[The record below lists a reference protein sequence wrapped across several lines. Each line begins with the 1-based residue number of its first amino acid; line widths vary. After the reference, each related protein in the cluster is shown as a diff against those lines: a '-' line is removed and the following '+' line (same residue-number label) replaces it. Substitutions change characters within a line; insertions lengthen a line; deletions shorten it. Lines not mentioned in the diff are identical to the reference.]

1 MTNVTGSDVIG
12 GVNQSAD
19 NDFNG
24 ADIWYEWIEIAPG
37 ANNLAQAG
45 FNTADGTLGAGQVVY
60 NTGSA
65 NYNVND
71 VLATIDIPAQHAT
84 IGNDDTDFAVRIVTT
99 LRVTDAGTYD
109 FEITTDSGAIM
120 YIDGVEVI
128 NFDGTHAS
136 TGTASG
142 STTLAPGYH
151 DISIIYF
158 AASSGAHTLN
168 ATISGPDYTT
178 YSGTVPLAEADV
190 SVNSIDDFIDAGEGD
205 DRLIGGQGDDILI
218 GGDGNDNIDGG
229 IGDDTISGGDGDD
242 RLSGGSGFHGGGNG
256 GNDLITDTGGSNLI
270 FAGGGDDT
278 ISITGGV
285 GNNTVNGGDGADLIS
300 VLNAAG
306 SINTI
311 SAGDGDDFVLSG
323 DSTDTIYGDG
333 GDDVLTS
340 GGGDD
345 TIVGDAGDDHMNG
358 GSGSDTLTGG
368 EGFDTFIQSTGDDT
382 FTDFGFGTGANND
395 DGNQRNNDFLDL
407 SGYYD
412 TYYEARADLA
422 DDGIL
427 NQSNPADYS
436 NNTALLGTIT
446 LTGTTADVLTADT
459 INVTCFTP
467 GTLIRTSMGNIPIE
481 HLKVGDRVITM
492 DDGAQPIR
500 WIGRK
505 KLDAN
510 ALQSR
515 PNIKPIL
522 IKKDA
527 FGSGVPD
534 RDMRVSPQHRIHLS
548 GWNVDLHFGQK
559 EVLAPAKG
567 LVDQHTVLADE
578 TCSSIEYIHIL
589 FDHHQVVFADEMPA
603 ESFHPGKDGMAAVE
617 AQARA
622 ELIEVFPNLA
632 CDTFGFKSIARMC
645 VKAKEAQ
652 ILLS

>member
-1 MTNVTGSDVIG
+1 MANITGSDIIG

-24 ADIWYEWIEIAPG
+24 GDFWYEWIEIAPG
-37 ANNLAQAG
+37 ANNLTEAG
-45 FNTADGTLGAGQVVY
+45 FNTADGSLGAGQAVY
-60 NTGSA
+60 NAGHTDA
-65 NYNVND
+65 
-71 VLATIDIPAQHAT
+71 IDMTDQHT
-84 IGNDDTDFAVRIVTT
+84 TLGNDDTDFAVRLSTT
-99 LRVTDAGTYD
+99 LRIDVNGTYE
-109 FEITTDSGAIM
+109 FGLNATDGAIM
-120 YIDGVEVI
+120 YIDGVEIV
-128 NFDGTHAS
+128 NSDGLNTS
-136 TGTASG
+136 NGTVTG
-142 STTLAPGYH
+142 STALAPGYY
-151 DISIIYF
+151 DIVIIYF
-158 AASSGAHTLN
+158 AASTGGQAID
-168 ATISGPDYTT
+168 ATIRGPDFPQ
-178 YSGTVPLAEADV
+178 GADLDAITPISANGRDDFV
-190 SVNSIDDFIDAGEGD
+190 DAGEGNDRIVGGRGDDTLLGGDGDDFIDGSA
-205 DRLIGGQGDDILI
+205 
-218 GGDGNDNIDGG
+218 
-229 IGDDTISGGDGDD
+229 GDDTISGGDGDD
-242 RLSGGSGFHGGGNG
+242 RLYGGSGFHGGGTG
-256 GNDLITDTGGSNLI
+256 GNDLITDTGGSNTI
-270 FAGGGDDT
+270 SAGGGDDT
-278 ISITGGV
+278 ISVTGGV
-285 GNNTVNGGDGADLIS
+285 GNNTVNGGDGNDLIS
-300 VLNAAG
+300 VINAAG

-333 GDDVLTS
+333 GDDVITS

-395 DGNQRNNDFLDL
+395 DGNQSNNDFLDL